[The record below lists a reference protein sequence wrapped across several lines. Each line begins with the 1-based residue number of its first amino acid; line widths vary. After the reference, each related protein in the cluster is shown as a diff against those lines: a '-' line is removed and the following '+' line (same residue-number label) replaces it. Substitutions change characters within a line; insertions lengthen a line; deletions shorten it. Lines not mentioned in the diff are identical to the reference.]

1 VENGIA
7 EHTAERTKMA
17 TVYNPYNPNNRLFV
31 RTDIQAILSKHKCE
45 FKPIHEQTFQT
56 AMIHSSYVKRKD
68 YTTPG
73 GDISQLAS
81 KPEDCLELFDDSYER
96 LEHLGDSILGA
107 CVSTYLMQRFPHENE
122 GFLTDL
128 KKEIVCNETLG
139 KLSEIIGLAK
149 FYVISRHNEDICAG
163 RTNTKKLGDILEA
176 FIGALWTDTG
186 YEFKT
191 VYAFI
196 VSLVEMYIDI
206 PKILMNNRNFK
217 EQFQKLYQSLF
228 HITPTYK
235 MASCVNGLYTMEV
248 VHDSKVIGKGVASTK
263 KQAEQLA
270 AKESILY
277 FQT

>member
-1 VENGIA
+1 M
-7 EHTAERTKMA
+7 TT
-17 TVYNPYNPNNRLFV
+17 TFYNPYNSNNRLFG
-31 RTDIQAILSKHKCE
+31 RTEIQAILSKHKCE
-45 FKPIHEQTFQT
+45 FKPTNTQTFQM
-56 AMIHSSYVKRKD
+56 AMVHSSYVKRKD
-68 YTTPG
+68 YTTPNG
-73 GDISQLAS
+73 ETSQLAP
-81 KPEDCLELFDDSYER
+81 KPADCLELFDESYER

-107 CVSTYLMQRFPHENE
+107 CVSTYLMQRFPQENE

-139 KLSEIIGLAK
+139 RLSEIIGLAK

-176 FIGALWTDTG
+176 FIGALWTDTD
-186 YEFKT
+186 YDFKI

-196 VSLVEMYIDI
+196 ISLVELYIDI

-217 EQFQKLYQSLF
+217 EQFQKLYQSMF
-228 HITPTYK
+228 HITPTYQ
-235 MASCVNGLYTMEV
+235 MASCVNGQYTMEV
-248 VHDSKVIGKGVASTK
+248 IHESKVIGRGMASTK

-277 FQT
+277 FQI